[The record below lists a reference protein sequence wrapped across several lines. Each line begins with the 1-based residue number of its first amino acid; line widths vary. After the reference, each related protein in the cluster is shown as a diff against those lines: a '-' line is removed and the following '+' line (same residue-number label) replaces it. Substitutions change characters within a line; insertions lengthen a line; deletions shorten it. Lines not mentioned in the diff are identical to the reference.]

1 MNQRLV
7 QVNNNYGAVSDEKG
21 NISIISKESGDYD
34 FESIL
39 KKENELEDLTFKL
52 NNFKNK
58 LSDNKRNMIFGEI
71 TTAFI
76 LCGELVLF
84 FIFNPVIS
92 IETLI
97 AVMSI
102 FYLTTKSLNLGTYGT
117 RIGRYMKKRKLTS
130 TIEEI
135 ETNIPKL
142 EKELQSMKEKTK
154 YKINYSTLTE
164 TESKTSVVDAYQ
176 ELSVYME
183 HNINEETAKVKVLSL
198 RKK

>member
-1 MNQRLV
+1 
-7 QVNNNYGAVSDEKG
+7 
-21 NISIISKESGDYD
+21 
-34 FESIL
+34 
-39 KKENELEDLTFKL
+39 
-52 NNFKNK
+52 
-58 LSDNKRNMIFGEI
+58 
-71 TTAFI
+71 
-76 LCGELVLF
+76 
-84 FIFNPVIS
+84 
-92 IETLI
+92 
-97 AVMSI
+97 
-102 FYLTTKSLNLGTYGT
+102 
-117 RIGRYMKKRKLTS
+117 MKKRKLTS

-142 EKELQSMKEKTK
+142 KKELQSMKEKTK